1 MGIHRCW
8 YLENAPGNKVKWKTT
23 LAAEKQLVIF
33 ARQLAPMD
41 PC

>member
-1 MGIHRCW
+1 MGMHRCW
-8 YLENAPGNKVKWKTT
+8 DLENAPRNKVKWKTT

-33 ARQLAPMD
+33 TRQLARMD